1 MTITTESLHA
11 ARFADR
17 ADGYRPSPVR
27 EVFEVSMQPNM
38 ISLAG
43 GNPDLTGLPLEQIA
57 DMAHHIIK
65 ERGQE
70 ALQYGSGAGT
80 AELQNLIAEI
90 MALEGISAQPENV
103 QITSGSQMALELVT
117 KLFCNPG
124 DVILAEGP
132 TYVGALGTFEGL
144 QADVVQ
150 VPIDDK
156 GLIPAELQN
165 AINALKAQGRTIKF
179 LYTIPNFNNPS
190 GITLAAERRPAVV
203 EICRTAGI
211 AIVEDNPYGLLSFD
225 GSTQQ
230 ALYSLDPG
238 NVLYLGSFSKIFSP
252 GLRIGW
258 VLAPADVRKRLQL
271 AAEATTICPSVLSQM
286 LVESYITA
294 FDWRSHVREAC
305 ATYAQ
310 RCNAVMEALELHM
323 PEGTTWTKPAGGF
336 FTWITLPAGRS
347 VDALLQPAIAAGVV
361 FVPGS
366 AFFAGPAGTNQLRI
380 AFSFETEDALV
391 EGIRRLGVAVA
402 ALPPGQS
409 SPRGED
415 HAQTDNV

>member
-1 MTITTESLHA
+1 MTIITESLHT

-17 ADGYRPSPVR
+17 ADGYHPSPVR
-27 EVFEVSMQPNM
+27 EVFEVSMRPNM

-43 GNPDLTGLPLEQIA
+43 GNPDLTGLPLDRIA

-65 ERGQE
+65 DRGEE

-80 AELQNLIAEI
+80 PELQELVCEI

-150 VPIDDK
+150 VPIDGQ
-156 GLIPAELQN
+156 GLVPSELQD
-165 AINALKAQGRTIKF
+165 AIKALKAQGRTIKF

-190 GITLAAERRPAVV
+190 GVTLAAERRPEIVD
-203 EICRTAGI
+203 ICRTEGI

-225 GSTQQ
+225 GSAKA
-230 ALYSLDPG
+230 ALHSLDPD
-238 NVLYLGSFSKIFSP
+238 NVFYLGSFSKIFSP

-258 VLAPADVRKRLQL
+258 VLAPTEVRKRLQV

-286 LVESYITA
+286 LVESYISG
-294 FDWRSHVREAC
+294 FDWRAHVRDAC
-305 ATYAQ
+305 TTYAL
-310 RCNAVMEALELHM
+310 RCAAVMDALQVHM
-323 PEGTTWTKPAGGF
+323 PEGSSWTRPTGGF

-347 VDALLQPAIAAGVV
+347 VDALLQPAIDGGVV

-366 AFFAGPAGTNQLRI
+366 AFFAETAGANQLRV
-380 AFSFETEDALV
+380 AFSFETEEALV
-391 EGIRRLGVAVA
+391 EGIRRLGAAVA
-402 ALPPGQS
+402 ALP
-409 SPRGED
+409 D
-415 HAQTDNV
+415 